1 VRERGTLAL
10 SVLLCSSLA
19 VGSYWLAQ
27 RARLSD
33 VATRPLGH
41 DIDYTASAITLTR
54 MDQTGRAQY
63 VIDATNLV
71 HYFDDDSGE
80 LTQPRVV
87 GSKAGRP
94 EMTLRADIGRT
105 TSDGEEV
112 RLFGNAVVTRE
123 PWRGAAEMVA
133 KSNYLQAWPDKEVVE
148 TDQPIEI
155 VRGGS
160 RVNANAM
167 QYDNATQRIYFD
179 GGKGGRVREVLE
191 PRGARGRTPPPTDGK

>member
-33 VATRPLGH
+33 VATRKAGH

-112 RLFGNAVVTRE
+112 RLFGNAVVTRQ

-167 QYDNATQRIYFD
+167 QYDNATQKIYFD

>member
-33 VATRPLGH
+33 VATRKAGH

-191 PRGARGRTPPPTDGK
+191 PRGAKGRTPPSTDGK